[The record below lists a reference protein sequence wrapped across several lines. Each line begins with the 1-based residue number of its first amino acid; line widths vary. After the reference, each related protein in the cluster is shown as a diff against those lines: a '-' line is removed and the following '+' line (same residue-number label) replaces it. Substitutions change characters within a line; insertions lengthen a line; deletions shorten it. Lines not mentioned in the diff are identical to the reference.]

1 MSISK
6 QSSLKLAAS
15 FTAVFV
21 AGLVFVSCVG
31 RNQTSECYDASHC
44 SSEVGELVACISAEC
59 ETVECLSSSDCALG
73 QVCDLDG
80 GYDCVDGCN
89 SDTDCPAGFSCG
101 EKGTCEEYGCRST
114 LLDCDFGEICNL
126 DTGVCETDNRPHCT
140 SCDPFG
146 NEWNTG
152 DIFDDCDD
160 FLVGN
165 AACGGAGAVCND
177 WDFDGNPATSE
188 PGCYVPC
195 QEQADCPMGFTCW
208 LLDQPYGNGLAVC
221 DENNTYELG
230 FCVSDCTPQ

>member
-1 MSISK
+1 MSTSK
-6 QSSLKLAAS
+6 PIRVGFTLLCSTLFLSL
-15 FTAVFV
+15 
-21 AGLVFVSCVG
+21 LVTSCVT
-31 RNQTSECYDASHC
+31 RSDTAECYEASQC
-44 SSEVGELVACISAEC
+44 SAEVGELVACVSQSC
-59 ETVECLSSSDCALG
+59 VTVECLSSSDCGLG
-73 QVCDLDG
+73 QICDLEG
-80 GYDCVDGCN
+80 GYECTDGCN
-89 SDTDCPAGFSCG
+89 GDSDCPAGFSCS

-126 DTGVCETDNRPHCT
+126 DTGACETDNRPHCT

-146 NEWNTG
+146 NEWDTG

-208 LLDQPYGNGLAVC
+208 LIEQPYGNGLLTC
-221 DENNTYELG
+221 DETNTYELG